1 MSISELKVRLQG
13 VVDRLSQL
21 VERVTEKTELG
32 VFLIAICR
40 VSCVGVFHGMAPMA
54 RTVAKL
60 VEKSLTGNDLKIKR
74 SRFEWD
80 TVKDPDPT
88 LCIYQ
93 TRLVKNIGPYLEFHL
108 KYAYGTLQTRW
119 TSVERQLYFS
129 NYYFFLS
136 F

>member
-60 VEKSLTGNDLKIKR
+60 VEKSLTGNDLKGKR
-74 SRFEWD
+74 
-80 TVKDPDPT
+80 
-88 LCIYQ
+88 
-93 TRLVKNIGPYLEFHL
+93 
-108 KYAYGTLQTRW
+108 
-119 TSVERQLYFS
+119 
-129 NYYFFLS
+129 
-136 F
+136 